1 MLKIYIVFM
10 SFNQVF
16 IYFYGDLVYKLK
28 ELMERLILVINF
40 KKLIKRYKR
49 VGYNMDIMQY
59 SACVVVNSITVGSYG
74 FLFNCTTMGQAS
86 DLMSTLT

>member
-1 MLKIYIVFM
+1 MLFNHVFLY
-10 SFNQVF
+10 FN
-16 IYFYGDLVYKLK
+16 GDLVYKFK
-28 ELMERLILVINF
+28 RIVVTPNF
-40 KKLIKRYKR
+40 SDQCKKIIKRYKG

-86 DLMSTLT
+86 DLMTALTCKL

>member
-1 MLKIYIVFM
+1 MSL

-16 IYFYGDLVYKLK
+16 LYFYGDLVYKSK
-28 ELMERLILVINF
+28 RIIGKPNF
-40 KKLIKRYKR
+40 RALCKKLIKRYKR
-49 VGYNMDIMQY
+49 VGYNMDIIQY

-86 DLMSTLT
+86 DLMTTLT